1 MTKRLTA
8 AAFIFMCVIMFCSI
22 MVPVRVRADEKQQ
35 FTGDA
40 VLLRQDTTSG
50 TFQITVSNEGEDFDG
65 TVRFQMI
72 ADGGSNTYSAFDTK
86 MVLAQ
91 GGQKQYILT
100 IPVEDYEDSR
110 GIASITF
117 LDDKGEVLQ
126 QVQLTG
132 ILGDKAAKITVGIL
146 SEDFDALSYM
156 QMAGQT
162 YYVDNTDRDIN
173 LVDVSVSELK
183 KSLSGL
189 YFLVI
194 DNFDMSVLDA
204 KQIAAIEDWVAQGG
218 WLIIGTGSR
227 GEDMISAFSKGFLD
241 LSYVSTTEAGKPN
254 EASKILDKNQGDYT
268 AYVNNGINLQDMAYS
283 EFSYTGSNGYFS
295 SEHPGWDIQIGQG
308 SVLVLGISLSDPQMQ
323 SGGENVCY
331 SLYDEVQ
338 YNSLKAS
345 NYDSYNGWS
354 YIGSRAMSV
363 IDRQSTDVN
372 FTSLKILIIIYAIL
386 VGPILYVILRKAK
399 KSEWYWVGIPILGVA
414 FVGIVYLFGNGLQVK
429 GIRACSVSVQEA
441 TNETDPDMETYLL
454 GYHSGTKEWS
464 TKLGDNYTYAG
475 CAFSAFG
482 TWKKAPNYTNH
493 VVYDGDEIRIG
504 ANPANN
510 FENQYIKAVGSG
522 ISAGTID
529 TDKLSLS
536 SSAQSG
542 TVTNNTNKDFPYVA
556 LQSNDHVLILTDV
569 KAGETVD
576 IAEAIRNNR
585 YIYNQANTYLEDIF
599 DSLIDCYNYG
609 SNDVVEEKDVVSS
622 LIVGMC
628 EGRQHASDTDHC
640 ITVTGATGVSDQR
653 ATSEKNERAYS
664 CFYVNVNAKQ
674 EVGNASN

>member
-8 AAFIFMCVIMFCSI
+8 AALIFMCVIMFSSF
-22 MVPVRVRADEKQQ
+22 MAPVRVKADETQQ
-35 FTGDA
+35 FTADA
-40 VLLRQDTTSG
+40 TLLKQDTTSG

-72 ADGGSNTYSAFDTK
+72 ADGGSNAYSAFDTK
-86 MVLAQ
+86 MALPQ
-91 GGQKQYILT
+91 GGQKQYMLT
-100 IPVEDYEDSR
+100 IPVEDYESSR
-110 GIASITF
+110 GIALITF
-117 LDDKGEVLQ
+117 LDDKDEELQ
-126 QVQLTG
+126 QVKLTG
-132 ILGDKAAKITVGIL
+132 ILGDKAAKVTVGIL

-162 YYVDNTDRDIN
+162 YYVDNTERDIN

-204 KQIAAIEDWVAQGG
+204 KQIAAIEDWVGQGG
-218 WLIIGTGSR
+218 WLIIGTGNR
-227 GEDMISAFSKGFLD
+227 GEDMISAFSNGFLG
-241 LSYVSTTEAGKPN
+241 LTYVSTTEAGKPN

-268 AYVNNGINLQDMAYS
+268 AYVNSGINLQDMDYS
-283 EFSYTGSNGYFS
+283 EFTCSGTNGYFS
-295 SEHPGWDIQIGQG
+295 SEHPGWNIQVGQG
-308 SVLVLGISLSDPQMQ
+308 SVMVLGISLSDPQMQ
-323 SGGENVCY
+323 SGGVNVCY

-345 NYDSYNGWS
+345 NYDNYNGWS
-354 YIGSRAMSV
+354 YMGSRAMNV
-363 IDRQSTDVN
+363 IDRQFTDVN
-372 FTSLKILIIIYAIL
+372 FSSLKILIIIYAIL

-399 KSEWYWVGIPILGVA
+399 KSEWYWAGIPLLGVA

-429 GIRACSVSVQEA
+429 GTKLYSVSVQEA
-441 TNETDPDMETYLL
+441 SSEADPAMTTYLL

-464 TKLGDNYTYAG
+464 TKLKDNYTYAG

-482 TWKKAPNYTNH
+482 TWRKAPNYTNH

-504 ANPANN
+504 ANPGNN
-510 FENQYIKAVGSG
+510 FENEYMKAVGSG
-522 ISAGTID
+522 ISVGTID
-529 TDKLSLS
+529 TDKISLS

-556 LQSNDHVLILTDV
+556 LQTDDYVLILKDV

-576 IAEAIRNNR
+576 IAEAIKNKRCV
-585 YIYNQANTYLEDIF
+585 YNQANTYLEDIF
-599 DSLIDCYNYG
+599 DSLVDYYNYG
-609 SNDVVEEKDVVSS
+609 SNDVVEDKDVVAT

-628 EGRQHASDTDHC
+628 EGRQNAADTSKC
-640 ITVTGATGVSDQR
+640 VTVTGVTGESDQK

-664 CFYVNVNAKQ
+664 CFYVNAGQ